1 MPEGAQRPSRA
12 LDLYGVV
19 VDGVAGAKVEY
30 AVAVVRKHAFDG
42 IDFEWFPVAGEAE
55 EAVRLAEPLR
65 SGGVIADLAVVV
77 DAQLVERPAAVPS
90 AWRGAWRGY
99 SSPPDAGR

>member
-55 EAVRLAEPLR
+55 EAVRLAEHRPR
-65 SGGVIADLAVVV
+65 
-77 DAQLVERPAAVPS
+77 QEPMRPALGGPEGKVV
-90 AWRGAWRGY
+90 
-99 SSPPDAGR
+99 SPC